1 MIRKLKAAK
10 LMEYIN
16 PDTMQNTFVNDVEKG
31 LNAKPKY
38 LDSKYFYD
46 EKGDY
51 LFQKIMELDEY
62 YLTDCELEI
71 LKTHCE
77 HYRRFFQNAES
88 HFSLVEL
95 GAGDG
100 YKTKVLLE
108 HLTENQTN
116 FSYLP
121 IDISNNVLKILEAKI
136 NRDIPKLKIDPYT
149 GDYFN
154 ALDNINEQ
162 EAGRKVLLFLG
173 STIGNFKYEDAIKFL
188 KELNQRM
195 NREDMLLIG
204 FDLKKDPI
212 TILNAYNDNKGITKA
227 FNLNL
232 LERINNELGGNFNLA
247 DFYHYPTYN
256 PVNGEAQSY
265 LISQKE
271 QKVMIRA
278 LDQSFLFEEGE
289 PIFMEISK
297 KYDPETINTL
307 AEEAGFDVKENF
319 FDQKEYFTNSL
330 WKKH

>member
-1 MIRKLKAAK
+1 
-10 LMEYIN
+10 
-16 PDTMQNTFVNDVEKG
+16 MQNSFAKDVKKG
-31 LNAKPKY
+31 LNAKLKY
-38 LDSKYFYD
+38 LESKYFYD

-51 LFQKIMELDEY
+51 LFQKIMELNEY

-71 LKTHCE
+71 LKNHSE

-108 HLTENQTN
+108 HLAENQTN

-121 IDISNNVLKILEAKI
+121 IDISGNVLKILEAEIK
-136 NRDIPKLKIDPYT
+136 REIPKLKVEPYT

-154 ALDNINEQ
+154 ALDTLNKQ

-173 STIGNFKYEDAIKFL
+173 STIGNFKYKDALKFL
-188 KELNQRM
+188 KKLNQRM
-195 NREDMLLIG
+195 NREDLLLIG
-204 FDLKKDPI
+204 FDLKKDPN
-212 TILNAYNDNKGITKA
+212 TILNAYNDKKGITEA

-232 LERINNELGGNFNLA
+232 LERINNELGGNFNIA

-265 LISQKE
+265 LISKKE
-271 QKVMIRA
+271 QKVTIKS
-278 LDQSFLFEEGE
+278 LDQSFHFQKGE

-297 KYDPETINTL
+297 KYDTETINKL
-307 AEEAGFDVKENF
+307 AKEAGFEVKENF
-319 FDQKEYFTNSL
+319 FDQKKYFTNSL
-330 WKKH
+330 WTKR